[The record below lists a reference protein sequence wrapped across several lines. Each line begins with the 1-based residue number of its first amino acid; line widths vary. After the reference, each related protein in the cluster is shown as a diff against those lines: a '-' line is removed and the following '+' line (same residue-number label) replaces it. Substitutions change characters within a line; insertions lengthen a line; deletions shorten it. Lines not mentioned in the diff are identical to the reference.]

1 MSTLA
6 KITSLSYPRGRIFF
20 NGPIIVGSGPSGLAV
35 AACLRDKGV
44 PFLVLEKS
52 NCIASLWQT
61 RTYDRL
67 KLHLTKHFC
76 QLPKLPFP
84 DHFPKYPSKKQFIL
98 YLESYAKHF
107 NINPTFNETV
117 LSAQYNKAS
126 GFWQVRSVNTGG
138 VKEAEGILEHEYIC
152 RWLVVATGE
161 NAEMVIPE
169 FDGLSSFDGRVIHTS
184 EYKSGKE
191 YHGQRVLVVGCGNS
205 AMEVCLDL
213 CHHNAIPFMV
223 LRNSVHVLPR
233 EMFGK
238 STFELAV
245 ILMKW
250 LPIWMVD
257 KILLAYAYIVFGDI
271 EKYGIKRPCIGP
283 LELKNTQGKT
293 PVLDTG
299 TLEKIK
305 SGEIK
310 IVPGIKSFSSGKV
323 EFVDGKFIDIDSV
336 IFATGYRSNVPSWLQ
351 GSGEFL
357 SENEWKGN
365 AGLYA
370 VGFTKR
376 GLFGASMDAVKIAED
391 IADKFFACIP

>member
-1 MSTLA
+1 MKHCHNHPNNSNKIKVPLYINTSSNSNFNHSFFLPKTHPNSSILIMSTLA

-223 LRNSVHVLPR
+223 LRNSVRNLQPKFIR
-233 EMFGK
+233 
-238 STFELAV
+238 
-245 ILMKW
+245 
-250 LPIWMVD
+250 
-257 KILLAYAYIVFGDI
+257 Y
-271 EKYGIKRPCIGP
+271 
-283 LELKNTQGKT
+283 
-293 PVLDTG
+293 
-299 TLEKIK
+299 LEKQYISK
-305 SGEIK
+305 YKYVSMIGSCFTEGN
-310 IVPGIKSFSSGKV
+310 VRQ
-323 EFVDGKFIDIDSV
+323 IDI
-336 IFATGYRSNVPSWLQ
+336 
-351 GSGEFL
+351 
-357 SENEWKGN
+357 
-365 AGLYA
+365 
-370 VGFTKR
+370 
-376 GLFGASMDAVKIAED
+376 
-391 IADKFFACIP
+391 